1 MESKFSPRLNLL
13 VFLFLELIHRSIYYF
28 IFLSRGYSVTIMD
41 NLIQEIVWL
50 QDKGWLR
57 GFVFGLVHTII
68 PLIGFYSGWSI
79 NRMLKLLSNG
89 FIAGI
94 IGVVVAHVIADY
106 IAATLDPNLRTAAIG
121 IVLGGLVPLII
132 IPFLDKYIVK
142 SKHHI
147 AIGDHEDLKKDLKAK
162 HK

>member
-1 MESKFSPRLNLL
+1 MEHL
-13 VFLFLELIHRSIYYF
+13 VE
-28 IFLSRGYSVTIMD
+28 
-41 NLIQEIVWL
+41 EIVWL

-79 NRMLKLLSNG
+79 NRTLKIVSNG
-89 FIAGI
+89 YVAGI
-94 IGVVVAHVIADY
+94 FGVVLAHVIADY
-106 IAATLDPNLRTAAIG
+106 IAATLDPDLRSAAIG
-121 IVLGGLVPLII
+121 IVLGGLVPLLLV
-132 IPFLDKYIVK
+132 PLLDKYIVK

-147 AIGDHEDLKKDLKAK
+147 AVGDHEDLKKDLSKK

>member
-1 MESKFSPRLNLL
+1 MEH
-13 VFLFLELIHRSIYYF
+13 LIE
-28 IFLSRGYSVTIMD
+28 
-41 NLIQEIVWL
+41 EILWL

-89 FIAGI
+89 YIAGI
-94 IGVVVAHVIADY
+94 IGVVFAHVIADY
-106 IAATLDPNLRTAAIG
+106 IAASLDPNLRTAAIG
-121 IVLGGLVPLII
+121 IVLGGLIPLFI
-132 IPFLDKYIVK
+132 IPFLDKYVVK

-147 AIGDHEDLKKDLKAK
+147 AIGDHEDLKKDLEKR
-162 HK
+162 HN

>member
-1 MESKFSPRLNLL
+1 MEH
-13 VFLFLELIHRSIYYF
+13 LIE
-28 IFLSRGYSVTIMD
+28 
-41 NLIQEIVWL
+41 EIVWL

-57 GFVFGLVHTII
+57 GFIFGLVHTTI

-79 NRMLKLLSNG
+79 NRMLKIVSNG
-89 FIAGI
+89 YVAGI

-121 IVLGGLVPLII
+121 IVLGGLIPLAI
-132 IPFLDKYIVK
+132 IPFLEKYVTK

-147 AIGDHEDLKKDLKAK
+147 AVGDHEDLKKDLSKK
-162 HK
+162 HR

>member
-1 MESKFSPRLNLL
+1 MEH
-13 VFLFLELIHRSIYYF
+13 LIE
-28 IFLSRGYSVTIMD
+28 
-41 NLIQEIVWL
+41 EIVWL

-79 NRMLKLLSNG
+79 NRFLKIASNG
-89 FIAGI
+89 YVAGI
-94 IGVVVAHVIADY
+94 IGVVFAHVIADY
-106 IAATLDPNLRTAAIG
+106 IAATIDPELRSAAVG
-121 IVLGGLVPLII
+121 IVLGGLVPLIL
-132 IPFLDKYIVK
+132 IPLLDKYVVK

-147 AIGDHEDLKKDLKAK
+147 VVGDHEDLKRDLKTK